1 MYVCTSAN
9 DSCLHVNIGDP
20 FSQCSVKPSVTL
32 VKPPQQ
38 TSNHSKQF
46 LRSKNK
52 TPSTLHKSRNMQHDG
67 RGGSISKR
75 RGEAKGVLDGMHN
88 NVGAIGGRESLRFPE
103 IPTLPA
109 LVSLRFPE
117 IPTLVSLMFPEITTL
132 PALVSLG
139 FPEIPTLLYIPSV
152 YFCRLIQ

>member
-1 MYVCTSAN
+1 
-9 DSCLHVNIGDP
+9 
-20 FSQCSVKPSVTL
+20 
-32 VKPPQQ
+32 
-38 TSNHSKQF
+38 
-46 LRSKNK
+46 
-52 TPSTLHKSRNMQHDG
+52 MQHDG

-75 RGEAKGVLDGMHN
+75 RGEAKGVIDN
-88 NVGAIGGRESLRFPE
+88 NIGAIGGRESLRFPE

-117 IPTLVSLMFPEITTL
+117 IPTLPALVSLMFPEIPTL

-139 FPEIPTLLYIPSV
+139 FPEIPTLLYTPSV